1 MGNIAV
7 RKRLIKWIDESIYN
21 GQRRVGGGGG
31 EEGGGVSRGWCEN
44 LCGYKQTKV
53 SRGCMNGGAARA
65 RVRKTERTN
74 RTARARRSPISE
86 KLTGKERR
94 VTGH

>member
-21 GQRRVGGGGG
+21 GQRRGR
-31 EEGGGVSRGWCEN
+31 VSRGWCEN

-53 SRGCMNGGAARA
+53 SRGCMNGGAARRGA
-65 RVRKTERTN
+65 GTRTENRKN
-74 RTARARRSPISE
+74 KQDRARRSPISE

>member
-1 MGNIAV
+1 MSRYITDRGG
-7 RKRLIKWIDESIYN
+7 RE
-21 GQRRVGGGGG
+21 GGG
-31 EEGGGVSRGWCEN
+31 GGGVSRGWCEN

-74 RTARARRSPISE
+74 RTARAPIADI
-86 KLTGKERR
+86 GKINGQRAESD
-94 VTGH
+94 GPLN